1 MQSFFLLQYC
11 NWDSGGRRGHSSF
24 CLISLTPSIITFV
37 GIKIGYLQGVY
48 ELTTQPHGKN
58 DDVVGIPNGRRRGLL
73 ISCLEFLI
81 IPILASSHLLSSSLT
96 TNPAFHCNVPPYFM
110 TSISFSSFQKA
121 FCSRFNNPISMPL

>member
-48 ELTTQPHGKN
+48 ELTTRPHGKN
-58 DDVVGIPNGRRRGLL
+58 DDVVGIPNGSRRGLSYFVFG
-73 ISCLEFLI
+73 ISHYSDSSILAP
-81 IPILASSHLLSSSLT
+81 PILLSHDESCISLECSSLFYDFHFVFFFSKSILLSL
-96 TNPAFHCNVPPYFM
+96 
-110 TSISFSSFQKA
+110 
-121 FCSRFNNPISMPL
+121 